1 MGSALPIGGRGGP
14 LSAGGQQAPRA
25 RAAASQRRAVQRR
38 QALRVARVCRPCD
51 AVSCRALHS
60 AASAQQAAH
69 ASSRP
74 AAATC
79 SGWCTTPGHDAAAAK
94 QRVTTVPSPPAGT
107 GDTAALGTPGRRARR
122 LCEGPLLTGGGTC
135 DRRAPRNEQV
145 HDGRVPQRGGEVHQ
159 RPAARA
165 GQHIPAALHRP
176 APCLDHEL
184 QGGGVAA
191 EACSHWRD
199 DSNGQPSVSCAWPHP
214 PALLRPMPLQRVQL
228 QRSSSGTDDASL
240 HGWQPTRIGA
250 PRRNGRALWHSWP
263 PAKARRGKMQGDNRG
278 RACMASSSAASARP
292 AATASPSGV
301 RPRLFRARPAARP
314 TAATSAASASMSPAL
329 ARAAGRASG
338 A

>member
-51 AVSCRALHS
+51 TVSYRALHS
-60 AASAQQAAH
+60 AASAQQAAR

-79 SGWCTTPGHDAAAAK
+79 SGWCTTPGHDVAAAK

-107 GDTAALGTPGRRARR
+107 DDTAALGTPGRRARR
-122 LCEGPLLTGGGTC
+122 LCEGPLLTGGVTC

-145 HDGRVPQRGGEVHQ
+145 HDGSVPQRAGEVHQ

-176 APCLDHEL
+176 APCLGHEL
-184 QGGGVAA
+184 QGGTRCRGLLALA
-191 EACSHWRD
+191 GDRY
-199 DSNGQPSVSCAWPHP
+199 GQPSVSCARPHP
-214 PALLRPMPLQRVQL
+214 PALLRPVPPQRVQL
-228 QRSSSGTDDASL
+228 RCSSSGTDDASL

-250 PRRNGRALWHSWP
+250 PRRNGRAL
-263 PAKARRGKMQGDNRG
+263 
-278 RACMASSSAASARP
+278 
-292 AATASPSGV
+292 
-301 RPRLFRARPAARP
+301 
-314 TAATSAASASMSPAL
+314 
-329 ARAAGRASG
+329 
-338 A
+338 